1 LHTIVREFGICAV
14 NELMLPSTRG
24 LNLERK
30 TDEKFRRDDRR
41 IRRSRRVADLRH
53 GDGGRNAKSV
63 ACDSAIRLA
72 RGAAYRAGRG
82 RSQLYPI
89 AMIVDPLALSAA
101 RRTGSCVALRPKAS
115 HILCS
120 RPTRG

>member
-1 LHTIVREFGICAV
+1 
-14 NELMLPSTRG
+14 MLQSTAG
-24 LNLERK
+24 ANLERK

-53 GDGGRNAKSV
+53 GNGGRNTQSV
-63 ACDSAIRLA
+63 ARDSTIRLA

-89 AMIVDPLALSAA
+89 AMIVDPLALSVAS
-101 RRTGSCVALRPKAS
+101 RNGNCVGLRPKAS

-120 RPTRG
+120 RPNRGSQRTGT